1 VLTPENYQ
9 LAWLIYLSAGACT
22 LLYLRYIWRGSMPSM
37 VLLLLVLSLAA
48 LLLTPARPESG
59 ADTYAPALVVAAFD
73 LLTYGPEAV
82 SRALR
87 PIGFT
92 LSVAL
97 ALGAIIGLVQALLR
111 RRKS

>member
-1 VLTPENYQ
+1 MLTPQNYQ
-9 LAWLIYLSAGACT
+9 LAWLIYLSAGACM
-22 LLYLRYIWRGSMPSM
+22 LIYLRYTWRGSMPSAA
-37 VLLLLVLSLAA
+37 LLLSVLALAA

-82 SRALR
+82 TRALR

-92 LSVAL
+92 LTVAL
-97 ALGAIIGLVQALLR
+97 GLGAIILLFQALMR